1 MGRFFGPSTMAVSE
15 VFWIDGHPPPT
26 LAVVLRP
33 RGGDWLHDELERM
46 KQSGISTLVSLLEPE
61 EAECLGLADEGPLAG
76 RLGMTFLS
84 YPIPDTHVPPDTRN
98 FRAFAAGLANR
109 LRHGEHIG
117 VHCRGSIGRSTIT
130 AAAALIHLGWK
141 PAAALTAI
149 QKARGC
155 PVPDTDEQAAWIL
168 RYDAR

>member
-1 MGRFFGPSTMAVSE
+1 MAVSE
-15 VFWIDGHPPPT
+15 IFWIDGHPPPT

-33 RGGDWLHDELERM
+33 RGGDWLEDELDRL
-46 KQSGISTLVSLLEPE
+46 KHGGITTLVSLLEPE
-61 EAECLGLADEGPLAG
+61 EAEYLGLAEEGSIAE
-76 RLGMTFLS
+76 RLGMSFLS
-84 YPIPDTHVPPDTRN
+84 YPIPDTHVPSDTRG
-98 FRAFAAGLANR
+98 FRAFAADLASR
-109 LRHGEHIG
+109 LRHGEQIG
-117 VHCRGSIGRSTIT
+117 VHCRGSIGRSTVT

-141 PAAALTAI
+141 PAAALAAI

>member
-1 MGRFFGPSTMAVSE
+1 MVVSE

-33 RGGDWLHDELERM
+33 HGGDWLENELERM
-46 KQSGISTLVSLLEPE
+46 KLGGISTLVSLLETD
-61 EAECLGLADEGPLAG
+61 EAEYLGLAEEGPIAE

-84 YPIPDTHVPPDTRN
+84 YPIPDTHVPADTRS
-98 FRAFAAGLANR
+98 FRAFAADLASR
-109 LRHGEHIG
+109 LRRGEAIG
-117 VHCRGSIGRSTIT
+117 VHCRGSIGRSTVT

-141 PAAALTAI
+141 PAAALAAI
-149 QKARGC
+149 QRARGC
-155 PVPDTDEQAAWIL
+155 PVPDTDEQEDWIL